1 MSFSE
6 ATVEVAPATVVQLRQ
21 TLPLVPRAD
30 KVVLA
35 NLPWHDAEGRAR
47 SGEATLR
54 EAEPARGLSFY
65 MPTDSSSLQDLL
77 QILLSHVCDD
87 EQAAKLAR
95 QLRERFTNL
104 GNILNA
110 GHSSLLE
117 ICDEVVIRLLRT
129 VHCLMKSFFREPV
142 EDRVLLRDLPAL
154 YDYLRVSLSFEQSEV
169 VRLLFLNSKNA
180 LLQDELHSRGTI
192 NHTPV
197 YPREIVK
204 RVIELNAN
212 ALIIVHNHPSG
223 DPSPSKEDITMTKL
237 LGRVLKD
244 IGVQLH
250 DHIIVGRTRCES
262 LRSLGFM

>member
-1 MSFSE
+1 MSFGE
-6 ATVEVAPATVVQLRQ
+6 ATAEVAATTVVQLR
-21 TLPLVPRAD
+21 PMPSLVPRAD
-30 KVVLA
+30 RIVSADV
-35 NLPWHDAEGRAR
+35 PRHDAGAR
-47 SGEATLR
+47 KQGSDVALR
-54 EAEPARGLSFY
+54 KAGPIRSHSFVLPDDNLS
-65 MPTDSSSLQDLL
+65 SQDLL
-77 QILLSHVCDD
+77 QILLSHVY
-87 EQAAKLAR
+87 EEEHASKLAR
-95 QLRERFTNL
+95 QLVERFANL

-110 GHSSLLE
+110 CPSSLSE
-117 ICDEVVIRLLRT
+117 FCDEMSIRLLRT
-129 VHCLMKSFFREPV
+129 VYCLMKSVFREPV
-142 EDRVLLRDLPAL
+142 EDCVLLRDLPAL
-154 YDYLRVSLSFEQSEV
+154 YNYLRVTLSFEQREV

-180 LLQDELHSRGTI
+180 LLQDELHSKGTI

-223 DPSPSKEDITMTKL
+223 DPSPSKEDIAMTKL